1 MRVVVADDETL
12 LREGLVRLLSEAGF
26 EVVGTAADGS
36 ALVRLVEA
44 RRPDLALIDI
54 KMPPDHKE
62 EGLVAAHEIRR
73 RFPEIGVLVLSHY
86 LESRYAMSL
95 VEELPQRSG
104 YLLKDRVS
112 EIGVL
117 TDAIRRIGQGECV
130 IDPTIVSRLVRHRR
144 NTGPLSAL
152 TERERD
158 ILELMAEGHSN
169 QGIVERLFLSPKTVE
184 GHINNLFRKL
194 DIGPAPDYHRRVVAV
209 LTFLRAHSTAAQ
221 RDPPRMPD

>member
-26 EVVGTAADGS
+26 EVVGTAEDAPG
-36 ALVRLVEA
+36 LLRLVQA
-44 RRPDLALIDI
+44 RAPDLALVDI
-54 KMPPDHKE
+54 KMPPDHTD
-62 EGLVAAHEIRR
+62 EGIVAAHEIRR
-73 RFPEIGVLVLSHY
+73 SFPGVGVLVLSHY
-86 LESRYAMSL
+86 LESRFAMSL
-95 VEELPQRSG
+95 VEELPERSG

-117 TDAIRRIGQGECV
+117 TDALRRIAQGECV

-144 NTGPLSAL
+144 NVGPLSAL
-152 TERERD
+152 TKRERD

-169 QGIVERLFLSPKTVE
+169 QGICDRLFLSPKTVE

-194 DIGPAPDYHRRVVAV
+194 DITHASDYHRRVVAV
-209 LTFLRAHSTAAQ
+209 LTFLRSRGGPGA
-221 RDPPRMPD
+221 R